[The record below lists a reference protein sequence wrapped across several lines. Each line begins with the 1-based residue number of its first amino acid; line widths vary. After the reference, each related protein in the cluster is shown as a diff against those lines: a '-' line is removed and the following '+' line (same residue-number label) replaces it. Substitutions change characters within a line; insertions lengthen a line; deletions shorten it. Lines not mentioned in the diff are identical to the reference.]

1 LTFCIYPDKE
11 KTTKLANRK
20 KRAGETNDKNEERRR
35 RRRRNTSMQKLEVC
49 SRQIRTP

>member
-1 LTFCIYPDKE
+1 MYLPRQR

-20 KRAGETNDKNEERRR
+20 KRAGETNDKNEESR